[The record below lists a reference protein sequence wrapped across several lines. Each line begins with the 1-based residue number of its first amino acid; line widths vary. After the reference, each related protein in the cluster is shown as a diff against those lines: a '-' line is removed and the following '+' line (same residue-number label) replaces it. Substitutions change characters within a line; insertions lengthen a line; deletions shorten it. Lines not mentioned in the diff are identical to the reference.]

1 ITSALD
7 NPDSDPLHWQLLGS
21 DDAENWSILD
31 ERYYAEFSER
41 SQTNSYT
48 PKIAKTCKYFRLN
61 VLATKNSADLQIA
74 EWQLFGRYVDFFY
87 EGESA
92 IKVIGQQD
100 IHIYPNPVKN
110 KLTIENGVGMIKNV
124 QIFDIS
130 GRKIANGKLSDGKSI
145 DVSFLSAG
153 MYILKIETETGIQ
166 TFKFNKIS

>member
-1 ITSALD
+1 MLI
-7 NPDSDPLHWQLLGS
+7 
-21 DDAENWSILD
+21 
-31 ERYYAEFSER
+31 
-41 SQTNSYT
+41 
-48 PKIAKTCKYFRLN
+48 
-61 VLATKNSADLQIA
+61 
-74 EWQLFGRYVDFFY
+74 FFY

-130 GRKIANGKLSDGKSI
+130 GRKIANGKLSDDKSI

-153 MYILKIETETGIQ
+153 MYVLKIETETGIQ
-166 TFKFNKIS
+166 TFKFNKIF